1 MGGLGK
7 TTLAKFV
14 FNDARINECFPL
26 KMWECVSE
34 NFDIKQ
40 MVVRIINSAN
50 DSASHSHAPGFQK
63 NLNILDMEQLQ
74 NQLRNKLVGEKFL
87 LVLDDV

>member
-1 MGGLGK
+1 
-7 TTLAKFV
+7 
-14 FNDARINECFPL
+14 
-26 KMWECVSE
+26 
-34 NFDIKQ
+34 